1 MRTMTLM
8 LLGGTLLVAGC
19 ARHSA
24 SSQVY
29 PRYDTRTAYDV
40 EYGEV
45 VDVRQVE
52 IEGYSTFIGTWGGA
66 VVGDAIGREV
76 INTTS
81 RSTRRVAGAVGG
93 VAGAVIGEAIERN
106 ARSEIGLEI
115 SVQLDSGGTIAV
127 VQAAD
132 IPFEPGD
139 RARILFGP
147 EGSARVT
154 QR

>member
-1 MRTMTLM
+1 MRTKTLIVLGAV
-8 LLGGTLLVAGC
+8 LLASAC

-24 SSQVY
+24 SSRVY
-29 PRYDTRTAYDV
+29 PRYETRTTYDV

-93 VAGAVIGEAIERN
+93 VAGAVIGEAVERKVT
-106 ARSEIGLEI
+106 SEIGLEI
-115 SVQLDSGGTIAV
+115 TVDLDSGGTIAV

-132 IPFEPGD
+132 IPFAPGD
-139 RARILFGP
+139 QARILFGP

-154 QR
+154 RR

>member
-1 MRTMTLM
+1 MRTKIVL
-8 LLGGTLLVAGC
+8 LLGAVLLVSGC
-19 ARHSA
+19 ARQSA
-24 SSQVY
+24 SSRVY
-29 PRYDTRTAYDV
+29 PRYEARTAYDV

-45 VDVRQVE
+45 VDVREVE

-93 VAGAVIGEAIERN
+93 VAGAVLGEAIERK
-106 ARSEIGLEI
+106 ARSEIGWEI
-115 SVQLDSGGTIAV
+115 SVQLDSGGTVAV

-132 IPFEPGD
+132 IQFAPGD
-139 RARILFGP
+139 QARILFGP
-147 EGSARVT
+147 QGSARVT

>member
-1 MRTMTLM
+1 MRRQSLI
-8 LLGGTLLVAGC
+8 LLGAVLLIAGC

-29 PRYDTRTAYDV
+29 PRYEARTAYDV

-52 IEGYSTFIGTWGGA
+52 IEGYSSFIGVWGGA
-66 VVGDAIGREV
+66 IVGDAVGGAV
-76 INTTS
+76 NTSS
-81 RSTRRVAGAVGG
+81 RSTRRVARAVGG
-93 VAGAVIGEAIERN
+93 VAGAVIGEAVERK
-106 ARSEIGLEI
+106 ATAETGLEI
-115 SVQLDSGGTIAV
+115 TVDLDSGGTIAI
-127 VQAAD
+127 VQGAD
-132 IPFEPGD
+132 IPFAPGD